1 MKIIG
6 YCRTSTSNQDKAG
19 TIKLQV
25 AEIESYA
32 DKNKYELVHI
42 FKDSGVSGAIERRKG
57 LAELYDFLNTNN
69 EVDAIVIF
77 KLDRLSRELRIQ
89 ENLLHDFKTKM
100 NVEVLSIKEVD
111 LDSSDPTRVLMR
123 QILGSFAQYEK
134 SMITM
139 RMKLGR
145 IRKAQ
150 NGFAGGGVSFGYRSA
165 NKQLVVDSEQAVVIK
180 RIYHMKQYKRMSFCA
195 IARHLEKEG
204 VQTANGGRWHP
215 ETIKRILKKKRL
227 YKKGVLRYGNITSQN
242 LELALV

>member
-1 MKIIG
+1 MKIVG

-19 TIKLQV
+19 TIKLQI

-32 DKNKYELVHI
+32 DRNKYELIRI
-42 FKDSGVSGAIERRKG
+42 FKDSGVSGALEKRKG
-57 LAELYDFLNTNN
+57 LAELYDFLKTNGDI
-69 EVDAIVIF
+69 DAIIIF

-89 ENLLHDFKTKM
+89 ENLLHDFKHKM

-111 LDSSDPTRVLMR
+111 LDSADPTRVLMR

-150 NGFAGGGVSFGYRSA
+150 TGYGGGGVSYGYRA
-165 NKQLVVDSEQAVVIK
+165 DNKELVVDSAQAEVIK

-195 IARHLEKEG
+195 IARQLESEG
-204 VQTANGGRWHP
+204 VKTAQGCRWHP
-215 ETIKRILKKKRL
+215 ETVKRILKKKRL
-227 YKKGVLRYGNITSQN
+227 YKKGVLRYGNISSQN
-242 LELALV
+242 LDLALV